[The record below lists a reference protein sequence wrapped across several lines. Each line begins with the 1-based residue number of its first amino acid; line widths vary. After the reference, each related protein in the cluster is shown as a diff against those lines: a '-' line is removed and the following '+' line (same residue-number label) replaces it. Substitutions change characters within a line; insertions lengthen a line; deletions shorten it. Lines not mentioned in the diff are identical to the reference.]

1 MHTQFAIFRLVS
13 HSLLPDGNKV
23 FLKRLTSSTMNG
35 NPERMSKS
43 EPQKFTNLYLH
54 RLHVFY
60 FFSFAIEKPAELNI
74 IKLAFLKDP
83 LTLYS

>member
-1 MHTQFAIFRLVS
+1 
-13 HSLLPDGNKV
+13 
-23 FLKRLTSSTMNG
+23 MNG